1 MAIKKKTKLK
11 AIIPTASMP
20 DIIFMLLI
28 FFMMTTTMRQVEG
41 LKVLLPQAK
50 KIEKVETKRH
60 ISYIYVGRDGVISID
75 DKLVKIGDVSK
86 VMYSKR
92 VADPQLI
99 VSLRADRNVQMGVIS
114 SIHNELREAD
124 ALRVNYSAITAN
136 Y

>member
-11 AIIPTASMP
+11 AEIPLSSMP

-28 FFMMTTTMRQVEG
+28 FFMMTTTMRQYEG
-41 LKVLLPQAK
+41 LKVILPQAK
-50 KIEKVETKRH
+50 KVEKVETKRH
-60 ISYIYVGRDGVISID
+60 ITYIYVGRDGVISVD
-75 DKLVKIGDVSK
+75 DKLIQVGDVRK

-99 VSLRADRNVQMGVIS
+99 VSVRADRNVQMGVIS
-114 SIHNELREAD
+114 RIHSELREAD
-124 ALRVNYSAITAN
+124 ALRVNYSATTAN